1 MPNFIVTETSGPINP
16 GVPAW
21 HRFQPGSV
29 EYAEAYRAAADESL
43 GPDAQEAA
51 RLAEIEAQQ
60 TKMQRAV
67 EQTLASGT
75 APEGFAVVRHADAD
89 ARTSA
94 GEHLSDGFHL
104 VPELAVEQ
112 LKAFGYSISSL
123 PKAGS

>member
-1 MPNFIVTETSGPINP
+1 MANFIVRETSGPINL

-51 RLAEIEAQQ
+51 RLAEIEVQQ
-60 TKMQRAV
+60 TKMQLAV

-75 APEGFAVVRHADAD
+75 PPEGFTVVRHADVA

-94 GEHLSDGFHL
+94 GEHLRDGIHL
-104 VPELAVEQ
+104 VPASAVEP

-123 PKAGS
+123 PKAAT